1 MEDLCPVV
9 VVVVD
14 GDDHV
19 VVVAGRS
26 DVLEVLSGV
35 VTRSRASGPRRWKQ
49 GPGRL
54 RSVDGSLAQDGN
66 PGAVGDGGG
75 QLAGSLDDVGQ
86 VEEAEEE
93 SPGKRGLVMNG
104 GSKTKERLRQCCDKQ
119 L

>member
-9 VVVVD
+9 AVVVD
-14 GDDHV
+14 GDGHA
-19 VVVAGRS
+19 VVAGRS
-26 DVLEVLSGV
+26 DGREVLSGV

-75 QLAGSLDDVGQ
+75 QLAGSLDGVGQ

-93 SPGKRGLVMNG
+93 SPGKRGRVMNG
-104 GSKTKERLRQCCDKQ
+104 GSKTSEKLRHSYDKHF
-119 L
+119 

>member
-1 MEDLCPVV
+1 MEDFCPVV

-14 GDDHV
+14 GDDH

-35 VTRSRASGPRRWKQ
+35 VTLSRASGPRRWKQ

-54 RSVDGSLAQDGN
+54 RNVDGSLAQDGN

-75 QLAGSLDDVGQ
+75 QLTGSLDGVGQ

>member
-1 MEDLCPVV
+1 MEDLRPVV
-9 VVVVD
+9 AVVVD
-14 GDDHV
+14 GDDHA
-19 VVVAGRS
+19 VVAGRS

-49 GPGRL
+49 GPGCL
-54 RSVDGSLAQDGN
+54 CKVDGSLAQDGN

-93 SPGKRGLVMNG
+93 SPGKRDRVMNG
-104 GSKTKERLRQCCDKQ
+104 GSKTKERLRQRCDKQ
-119 L
+119 F